1 MLVELNETKYDS
13 VSFDAGSSLTEN
25 QESKFADLSMKKR
38 LLLASTTLVVL
49 SGLTNSLGIL
59 RAENNPT
66 NSLLAHESPIASSPD
81 GMMSG
86 QGSHQQKTREISA
99 GQPVPS
105 VKLIV
110 HPDAMRGWN
119 LEVKVSN
126 FRFAPEKVNQDT
138 TPSEGHAHLYVNGK
152 KLTRLYGSWYY
163 LSSLEPGS
171 NKITVTLN
179 TNGHEDLVYQGK
191 AIEDTQVIQVPVAKN

>member
-1 MLVELNETKYDS
+1 MQT
-13 VSFDAGSSLTEN
+13 
-25 QESKFADLSMKKR
+25 R
-38 LLLASTTLVVL
+38 LLLASTTLVL
-49 SGLTNSLGIL
+49 ITGFSNSLEIF

-66 NSLLAHESPIASSPD
+66 NSLLAHESPNASSPD

-86 QGSHQQKTREISA
+86 KGGHAHKTLEISA

-105 VKLIV
+105 VSLIV
-110 HPDAMRGWN
+110 HPDAIGGWN

-126 FRFAPEKVNQDT
+126 FKFAPQKINQESKATED
-138 TPSEGHAHLYVNGK
+138 HAHLYINGK
-152 KLTRLYGSWYY
+152 TLTRLYGSWYY

-179 TNGHEDLVYQGK
+179 SNGH
-191 AIEDTQVIQVPVAKN
+191 